1 MHTNFSALNLIWHL
15 RIVSAMDATQ
25 LELNLQDLSPE
36 QMKMHQMQ
44 AQIDAACD
52 SMGKVRRKLFAEW
65 GEAKKEIQA
74 LRQEN
79 AELRQKLAPQS
90 PKVDW
95 VYGHG
100 EHLFALH
107 QPDICF
113 EPPMA
118 S

>member
-1 MHTNFSALNLIWHL
+1 ME
-15 RIVSAMDATQ
+15 ATQ
-25 LELNLQDLSPE
+25 LELNLQDLSPQE
-36 QMKMHQMQ
+36 LKIHQMQ

-65 GEAKKEIQA
+65 GEAKKEIAA
-74 LRQEN
+74 LRNEN
-79 AELRQKLAPQS
+79 AELRQKLVLQP
-90 PKVDW
+90 PKTEW

-100 EHLFALH
+100 EHLFALPH
-107 QPDICF
+107 TDICF